1 MTVAEFPTVAE
12 LAEVLTLAALSSC
25 PWRLKKVTLLSTGQT
40 LIRHLPLL
48 VLAVVTVVKLKC
60 PYCGYVWD
68 YKGKHRGYATCP
80 SCLRKVD
87 IEQNRVE

>member
-1 MTVAEFPTVAE
+1 MPLETQKGYPAVHRANSYKT
-12 LAEVLTLAALSSC
+12 
-25 PWRLKKVTLLSTGQT
+25 
-40 LIRHLPLL
+40 LPLL

-80 SCLRKVD
+80 SCLKKVD